1 MTEQL
6 LAQKYLFSIEAIVF
20 SLLSLWLWLY
30 FRGYGRQY
38 VKYWTFS
45 LVALAASYASVAL
58 QHNDIILSSTTIS
71 QITLLTF
78 EQFSK
83 YCFLFLFL
91 AGVHSA
97 ISSISFANQRIL
109 TILGFALLLSS
120 LTLIAILLEDK
131 SVLDRFYI
139 NVSLQHFIFS
149 CVFLFL
155 SLYLLM
161 AKKKHFSNIT
171 LMIFSFIIGLRHL
184 LYSFA
189 SILFM
194 NDDALGHYTYF
205 LTFFDAGSYSILAF
219 IMLIWMQSSERYT
232 AVNAVRR
239 AQYLGQ
245 HDSLTGALNREQA
258 LEKLESEMTFALQ
271 SKQQL
276 CICLLD
282 MKRFKF
288 INDTYGLKTG
298 DYILGEIAN
307 RLTDSILMPK
317 VVGRLSGD
325 SFLFVIDPQ
334 NQQQLDNSLEHI
346 HQLIA
351 RPYEYD
357 KQSIIISCSVGYC
370 FYPEHADNAED
381 LLQKANL
388 ALHHAENNHLASV
401 LFEKGMHTQGR
412 KLILVEQE
420 IKQAFTN
427 KEFILYFQPQLN
439 LITNRLEGVEA
450 LIRWQHPEKGLLPP
464 DQFLEDIESLGLNH
478 KLDNYVLETACQA
491 INHWHEKYNR
501 RVTIAINMSA
511 VEFQNPKLINNIQN
525 LLFKYNIPP
534 KYIDLEITENVVM
547 TDIHTAMDTIIIL
560 QNMGIKVSID
570 DFGTGYSSLAYLR
583 ELPIDKIKIDRSFIT
598 EVAINDSD
606 LTIVKSM
613 IELSHGLGKRVLAEG
628 VENLEQ
634 LNLLRNI
641 GCDAVQG
648 YFISRPIPEESVANV
663 LKRK

>member
-1 MTEQL
+1 MTEQI
-6 LAQKYLFSIEAIVF
+6 LAQRYLFSIEAIVF

-30 FRGYGRQY
+30 YRGYGRQY
-38 VKYWTFS
+38 VKFWTFS
-45 LVALAASYASVAL
+45 LIALACSYASLAL
-58 QHNDIILSSTTIS
+58 QDRTLVWSSTPLFQLI
-71 QITLLTF
+71 LLTI
-78 EQFSK
+78 EQIGK
-83 YCFLFLFL
+83 YSFLFLL
-91 AGVHSA
+91 LGGVHCAVSH
-97 ISSISFANQRIL
+97 IGFSNKRVLSFIF
-109 TILGFALLLSS
+109 FAFLLSL
-120 LTLIAILLEDK
+120 LTLIAFLLDDV
-131 SVLDRFYI
+131 SLFNRFYI
-139 NVSLQHFIFS
+139 NVSLQNFIFG
-149 CVFLFL
+149 CCFLFL
-155 SLYLLM
+155 SLYLLTS
-161 AKKKHFSNIT
+161 KKNHFSNIT
-171 LMIFSFIIGLRHL
+171 LMIFSLVIGLRFL

-194 NDDALGHYTYF
+194 GEKSFSDLSYF
-205 LTFFDAGSYSILAF
+205 LTFFDAGSHTVLAF

-232 AVNAVRR
+232 AINAVRR
-239 AQYLGQ
+239 AQYLGK
-245 HDSLTGALNREQA
+245 HDSLTGTLNREQA
-258 LEKLESEMTFALQ
+258 LEKLEAEMPKALKT
-271 SKQQL
+271 KQQL
-276 CICLLD
+276 CICLID

-288 INDTYGLKTG
+288 VNDTYGLKTG

-307 RLTDSILMPK
+307 RLTDSVLMPK

-325 SFLFVIDPQ
+325 SFLFVIEIKS
-334 NQQQLDNSLEHI
+334 QQQLDNSLEHI

-351 RPYEYD
+351 RPYEYND
-357 KQSIIISCSVGYC
+357 QNIIISCSIGYC
-370 FYPEHADNAED
+370 FYPDHADIAED

-401 LFEKGMHTQGR
+401 LFAEGMHTQEK
-412 KLILVEQE
+412 KLIVVEQK
-420 IKQAFTN
+420 IKNAFVHN
-427 KEFILYFQPQLN
+427 ELILYFQPQLN

-450 LIRWQHPEKGLLPP
+450 LVRWQHPEKGLLAP
-464 DQFLEDIESLGLNH
+464 DQFLADIESLGLNNR
-478 KLDNYVLETACQA
+478 LDNYVLEKACQA
-491 INHWHEKYNR
+491 IAHWHEKYKR
-501 RVTIAINMSA
+501 RVTVAINISA
-511 VEFQNPKLINNIQN
+511 IEFQNPKLITNIQS

-547 TDIHTAMDTIIIL
+547 TDINTAMDTIVIL

-583 ELPIDKIKIDRSFIT
+583 KLPIDKIKIDRSFIT

-628 VENLEQ
+628 VENAEQ

-648 YFISRPIPEESVANV
+648 YLISRPVTAEAIAHF

>member
-1 MTEQL
+1 MTEHI
-6 LAQKYLFSIEAIVF
+6 LAQRYLFSVEAIVF
-20 SLLSLWLWLY
+20 SLLSLWLWLFY
-30 FRGYGRQY
+30 RGYGRQY
-38 VKYWTFS
+38 VKFWTFS
-45 LVALAASYASVAL
+45 LIALACSYTSLAL
-58 QHNDIILSSTTIS
+58 QDNAIIWSSTPFS
-71 QITLLTF
+71 QLILLTL
-78 EQFSK
+78 EQLSK
-83 YCFLFLFL
+83 YSYLFLLLGGVHSAVSNISFSNKRVLSFVFFASLLSLLTLMAFLLADISLFNRFYIHVSLQNFIFGCCFLFL
-91 AGVHSA
+91 
-97 ISSISFANQRIL
+97 SF
-109 TILGFALLLSS
+109 
-120 LTLIAILLEDK
+120 
-131 SVLDRFYI
+131 
-139 NVSLQHFIFS
+139 
-149 CVFLFL
+149 
-155 SLYLLM
+155 YLLTT
-161 AKKKHFSNIT
+161 KKKHFSNIT
-171 LMIFSFIIGLRHL
+171 LMIFALIIGLRYL

-194 NDDALGHYTYF
+194 GEESFADATYF
-205 LTFFDAGSYSILAF
+205 LTFFDAGSNTVLAF

-232 AVNAVRR
+232 AINAVRR
-239 AQYLGQ
+239 AQYLGK
-245 HDSLTGALNREQA
+245 HDSLTGVLNREQA
-258 LEKLESEMTFALQ
+258 LEKLETEMPKALQ
-271 SKQQL
+271 TDQRL
-276 CICLLD
+276 CICLID

-288 INDTYGLKTG
+288 VNDTYGLKTG

-307 RLTDSILMPK
+307 RLTDSVLMPK

-325 SFLFVIDPQ
+325 SFLFVIETP

-351 RPYEYD
+351 RPYEYNA
-357 KQSIIISCSVGYC
+357 QNIIISCSIGYC
-370 FYPEHADNAED
+370 FYPKHADLAED

-401 LFEKGMHTQGR
+401 LFIDGMHTQGR

-427 KEFILYFQPQLN
+427 NELILHFQPQLN

-450 LIRWQHPEKGLLPP
+450 LVRWQHPEKGLLAP
-464 DQFLEDIESLGLNH
+464 DQFLPDIESLGLNN
-478 KLDNYVLETACQA
+478 KLDNYVLDKACQA
-491 INHWHEKYNR
+491 IAHWHEKYKR

-511 VEFQNPKLINNIQN
+511 MEFQNPKLINNIQS

-547 TDIHTAMDTIIIL
+547 TDINTAMDTIIIL

-583 ELPIDKIKIDRSFIT
+583 ALPIDKIKIDRSFIT
-598 EVAINDSD
+598 EVTINDSD

-628 VENLEQ
+628 VENADQ

-648 YFISRPIPEESVANV
+648 YFISRPLDESSIAKF